1 MKSLFSL
8 FSNTPPFNHLMN
20 MKKKDYPIVSFTSSS
35 LRCAQKY
42 STNIYLWKMP
52 PSPTNH
58 GTFIWT
64 NWHICHS
71 HFSMWKILVRKYN
84 THCIL
89 RKVLGQKIIHHEI
102 CTEALFIATLWE
114 ERSIAQPFQKSQR
127 TSVPYLLPSIL
138 QYVC

>member
-89 RKVLGQKIIHHEI
+89 RKVLGYKIIHHEI
-102 CTEALFIATLWE
+102 CTEALFIAMKVKKYRPTFPNITTHLG
-114 ERSIAQPFQKSQR
+114 R
-127 TSVPYLLPSIL
+127 LPRYIFHIHF
-138 QYVC
+138 